1 MAWHLMTGSPKT
13 SLARLAFWS
22 RNMVAIKDDGMD
34 WPGFSYSEAEWRRM
48 RELAEPVADGT
59 FRRFIITTAVLF
71 LLIAAAGI
79 VGIFLPLANL
89 FFPVPAETSALQF
102 TVLLAA
108 CCLLII
114 GAGVPLAMSGAS
126 RLCADARMHGRL
138 ASHPDDDALAAKIRW
153 QLGRIT
159 LVMCGLLVPGML
171 LFIAYDIDGGPLLS
185 ALKWLG
191 AIIVLLS
198 VAGLGRGGKKRRG
211 GHGDVDR

>member
-1 MAWHLMTGSPKT
+1 MAGHLMTGSPKT

-48 RELAEPVADGT
+48 RELAEPVADST

-89 FFPVPAETSALQF
+89 LFPVPAETGALQF
-102 TVLLAA
+102 AVLLAA

-114 GAGVPLAMSGAS
+114 GAGVPLSMSGAS

-138 ASHPDDDALAAKIRW
+138 TSQPDDDALASKIRW
-153 QLGRIT
+153 QIGRIT

-171 LFIAYDIDGGPLLS
+171 LLISYDIDGGPLLS

-191 AIIVLLS
+191 AIIVVLS
-198 VAGLGRGGKKRRG
+198 AAGLRQGGKRGRG
-211 GHGDVDR
+211 GHGDVDG

>member
-1 MAWHLMTGSPKT
+1 MTGTPKT

-59 FRRFIITTAVLF
+59 FRRFVLANAVIF
-71 LLIAAAGI
+71 LIIAAVGI
-79 VGIFLPLANL
+79 ACIFLPLANL
-89 FFPVPAETSALQF
+89 LFPVPAETSGLQF
-102 TVLLAA
+102 ALLLAA
-108 CCLLII
+108 CSLLII
-114 GAGVPLAMSGAS
+114 GLGLPLSMSAAS
-126 RLCADARMHGRL
+126 RLTVDARMLGRL
-138 ASHPDDDALAAKIRW
+138 TPQPADDALASKIAW
-153 QLGRIT
+153 QLQRIT

-198 VAGLGRGGKKRRG
+198 AAGLGQGIRRKRG
-211 GHGDVDR
+211 GDVDR